1 MRRLLPLLVLV
12 LGLGLGALP
21 AEAQRYDRREHAR
34 LIREAAARYEAGD
47 APACIQALRRAYAIH
62 PSPGLLYNLGRASD
76 LARDFPSAVDYYQQY
91 LTTNPDA
98 QEAAVAQEALT
109 VARRRVQEAQ
119 DLERQRLEAEER
131 QARERQAAEERRRQ
145 EALLRRRTPHPI
157 PRRVTRTVGVLW
169 VGAGVGL
176 LAGAALGTLSL
187 LDQSSFGETRQ
198 GADRATLYERGTGL
212 ALGADIALGTAL
224 VAGTVGLVLYLL
236 QPTTAVEGP

>member
-1 MRRLLPLLVLV
+1 
-12 LGLGLGALP
+12 
-21 AEAQRYDRREHAR
+21 
-34 LIREAAARYEAGD
+34 
-47 APACIQALRRAYAIH
+47 
-62 PSPGLLYNLGRASD
+62 
-76 LARDFPSAVDYYQQY
+76 
-91 LTTNPDA
+91 
-98 QEAAVAQEALT
+98 
-109 VARRRVQEAQ
+109 VQEAQ

-131 QARERQAAEERRRQ
+131 QAREARERQAAEERRRQ
-145 EALLRRRTPHPI
+145 EILLRRRTPHPI

-176 LAGAALGTLSL
+176 LAGATLGTLSL
-187 LDQSSFGETRQ
+187 LDRSSFGETRQ